1 MATTPSTQF
10 VPPTIAE
17 LTDQLAEIEKDLSE
31 SVEKESKLVALVSLN
46 ARVNEAKSKLD
57 NSKRSIAE
65 YEKRLA
71 SEVIPHS

>member
-31 SVEKESKLVALVSLN
+31 SVEKESKLVALVTLN

-71 SEVIPHS
+71 SEVIPQS

>member
-31 SVEKESKLVALVSLN
+31 SVEKESKLVALVTLN